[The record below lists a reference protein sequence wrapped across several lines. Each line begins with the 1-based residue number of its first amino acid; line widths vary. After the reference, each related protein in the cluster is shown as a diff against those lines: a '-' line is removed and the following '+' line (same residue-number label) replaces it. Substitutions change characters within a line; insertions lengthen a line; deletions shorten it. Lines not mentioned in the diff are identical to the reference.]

1 MALEPVVISLRRATS
16 DKSWGFVLQGG
27 VDQGLPVFVHKVSQY
42 IFLHFEECIFLI
54 DCCQMT
60 GDNQRNDMNSG
71 FELIHSRYQDVFS
84 LLKELM
90 VITEFK
96 PMSPSFTIKDYQ

>member
-27 VDQGLPVFVHKVSQY
+27 VDQGLPVFVHK
-42 IFLHFEECIFLI
+42 
-54 DCCQMT
+54 MT